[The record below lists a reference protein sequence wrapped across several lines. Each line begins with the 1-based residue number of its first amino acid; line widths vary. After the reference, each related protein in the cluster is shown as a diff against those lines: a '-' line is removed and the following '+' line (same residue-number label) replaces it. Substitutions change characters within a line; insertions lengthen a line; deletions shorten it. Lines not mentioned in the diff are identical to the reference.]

1 MPHAIRAAI
10 VLGLAL
16 IPRPA
21 PSAQATDS
29 GPDRSANAAL
39 KYWQAFALLPAVD
52 KDDEKRL
59 EQWNKVPLDPG
70 LLKLIEKSQGSR
82 EYLHRAAR
90 LRRCDWG
97 LDYEDGVFMRLPY
110 LPKARSLAVLTALHA
125 RHAFEQG
132 HWRAGWD
139 DVTAL
144 LALGRH
150 LEMEPLFIQRWVGR
164 AVESVAI
171 DAAAPYL
178 PEMKAVL
185 AADAPA
191 VIDALPSGATLEQV
205 VRREKEVFL
214 MSAIRQLKETERR
227 RPGSWKEFWK
237 NGFDHP
243 ESRGAAQSVQTFDQA
258 VKWLEDFLPLYDE
271 LARLAALPSKEF
283 EARYPEFIAKAKAVN
298 PLADQVLPM
307 NRVMVATEQRTLARL
322 ALFRAALAVIQGGSD
337 RLRDVPDP
345 YGDGPFEYRTLDGG
359 FELRSKL
366 RYQDKPVALTV
377 GRPAKG

>member
-21 PSAQATDS
+21 SSSQATET
-29 GPDRSANAAL
+29 GPDPSANAAL

-52 KDDEKRL
+52 KEDEKRL
-59 EQWNKVPLDPG
+59 EQWNKVPLDPA

-82 EYLHRAAR
+82 EFLHRGAR
-90 LRRCDWG
+90 LRRCDWD

-125 RHAFEQG
+125 RHEFEQG

-178 PEMKAVL
+178 PDLKAVL
-185 AADAPA
+185 PADAPA
-191 VIDALPSGATLEQV
+191 VIEALPAGATLEQV
-205 VRREKEVFL
+205 VRKEKEVFL
-214 MSAIRQLKETERR
+214 MSAIRQLKEAERR
-227 RPGSWKEFWK
+227 QPGSWKEFWTSS
-237 NGFDHP
+237 FDLP
-243 ESRGAAQSVQTFDQA
+243 ESRGSAQSVQTFDQA
-258 VKWLEDFLPLYDE
+258 VKWLEDFLPYYDE
-271 LARLAALPSKEF
+271 LARLAALPRKEF
-283 EARYPEFIAKAKAVN
+283 EERYPEFTAKAKAAN

-307 NRVMVATEQRTLARL
+307 NRVMVATEQRTVARL
-322 ALFRAALAVIQGGSD
+322 ALFRAALAVVQGGPD
-337 RLRDVPDP
+337 RLRDIRDP
-345 YGDGPFEYRTLDGG
+345 FGDGPFEYRELDGG

-366 RYQDKPVALTV
+366 RHQDKPVSLTV